1 MDTSAPWR
9 ALEASQA
16 AEGGTASSGEA
27 GAGSGR
33 GRPAGRRLALAAAA
47 LLVVGSLVVAGI
59 VAMRPTGQVEVV
71 GPPVGGGSGASHWA
85 GASPSLAVVVVQVAG
100 AVVRPGVYSLPAG
113 SRVTDAIQAAGGYST
128 EVDPRAAETK
138 LNLAAKLQDA
148 QLIAVP
154 RRGETAGGGL
164 GAGGLPGAGGGP
176 GGGGGSGAGTSTMPG
191 PTNLNTATAEQLDS
205 LPGIGPAT
213 AQKIIASR
221 QERAFAKVDDLVTRK
236 IVTAATLSKLRSL
249 VTAD

>member
-16 AEGGTASSGEA
+16 AEGEGGTASSGEA

-47 LLVVGSLVVAGI
+47 LLVVGSLAVAGI
-59 VAMRPTGQVEVV
+59 VALRSTGQVEVV
-71 GPPVGGGSGASHWA
+71 APPVGGAGASHWA
-85 GASPSLAVVVVQVAG
+85 GASPSLAVIVVQVAG
-100 AVVRPGVYSLPAG
+100 AVARPGVYSLPAG
-113 SRVTDAIQAAGGYST
+113 SRVADAIQAAGGYST

-154 RRGETAGGGL
+154 RRGETASGSS
-164 GAGGLPGAGGGP
+164 GAGGA
-176 GGGGGSGAGTSTMPG
+176 SGAGISTTPG
-191 PTNLNTATAEQLDS
+191 LINLNTATAEQLDT
-205 LPGIGPAT
+205 LPGVGPAT

-221 QERAFAKVDDLVTRK
+221 QEQPFAKVDDLVTRK
-236 IVTAATLSKLRSL
+236 IVTASTLSKLRSL
-249 VTAD
+249 VTVD

>member
-16 AEGGTASSGEA
+16 AEGESGTASSGAA

-47 LLVVGSLVVAGI
+47 LLVVGSLAVAGI
-59 VAMRPTGQVEVV
+59 VALRPTGQVEVV
-71 GPPVGGGSGASHWA
+71 APPQTGGAGASHWA
-85 GASPSLAVVVVQVAG
+85 GASPSLAVIVVQVAG
-100 AVVRPGVYSLPAG
+100 AVTRPGVYSLPAG
-113 SRVTDAIQAAGGYST
+113 SRVADAIQAAGGYST

-154 RRGETAGGGL
+154 RRGETASGSSGTGG
-164 GAGGLPGAGGGP
+164 A
-176 GGGGGSGAGTSTMPG
+176 SGAGTSTAPG
-191 PTNLNTATAEQLDS
+191 LINLNTATAEQLDT
-205 LPGIGPAT
+205 LPGVGPAT

-221 QERAFAKVDDLVTRK
+221 QEQPFAKVDDLVTRK
-236 IVTAATLSKLRSL
+236 VVTASTLSKLRSL
-249 VTAD
+249 VTVD